1 MLEAPAVAAILAA
14 LAGLLIGSFL
24 NVCIYRLPRD
34 FSTAYPRRSFCPAC
48 GTQVAW
54 YDNLPV
60 LSWLLLGRR
69 CRHCRAR
76 ISARYALVELLTAAA
91 FGSALL
97 QHGTGPEALRLALF
111 SAVMIVLLFTDLET
125 YILPDEITV
134 GGAVVGWVLATLW
147 PPPPGLITLFLP
159 TDRLPAGEG
168 LLVSVL
174 GGLIPAA
181 MLWSIGAAYE
191 RLRGREGLGF
201 GDVKMMLTL
210 GAFVG
215 LEGTLLTVAVA
226 SIMGSLVGLVRVVGR
241 GRAAMLDEL
250 PLGSFLA
257 LAGLILAHLGYAG
270 RLY

>member
-1 MLEAPAVAAILAA
+1 MLDSSSLAILAA
-14 LAGLLIGSFL
+14 LAGLLIGSYL

-34 FSTAYPRRSFCPAC
+34 FSTAYPRRSFCPGC
-48 GTQVAW
+48 GQVVAW

-60 LSWLLLGRR
+60 VSWLLLQGR
-69 CRHCRAR
+69 CRYCRTS
-76 ISARYALVELLTAAA
+76 ISARYAMVELLTAAT
-91 FGSALL
+91 FVSAAL
-97 QHGTGPEALRLALF
+97 QHGVSGDALRLTLF

-125 YILPDEITV
+125 FILPDEFTL
-134 GGAVVGWVLATLW
+134 GGAAVGWALATLW
-147 PPPPGLITLFLP
+147 PPPPGLLTLFLP
-159 TDRLPAGEG
+159 VDRLPAGEG
-168 LLVSVL
+168 LLSSVL
-174 GGLIPAA
+174 GGVIPAA
-181 MLWSIGAAYE
+181 MLWSIGAVYE

-226 SIMGSLVGLVRVVGR
+226 GVLGSLAALPRLFLR
-241 GRAAMLDEL
+241 GRSAMVDEM

-257 LAGLILAHLGYAG
+257 FAGLLLAHLGRSG